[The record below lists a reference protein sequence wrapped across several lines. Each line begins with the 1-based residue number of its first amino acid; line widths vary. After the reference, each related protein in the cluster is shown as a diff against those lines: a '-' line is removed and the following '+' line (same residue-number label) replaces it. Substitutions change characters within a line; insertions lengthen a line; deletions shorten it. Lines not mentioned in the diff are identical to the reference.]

1 MELFQV
7 DDGGRLFIS
16 AAIDNWDAVSRYEID
31 TVIDL
36 EGDIDTGIPATTN
49 NCLYIYFPI
58 DDDNERLPNMIKLR
72 AIARL
77 GASVIAEGHRVLS
90 HCGMGF
96 NRSAFVAGLI
106 LIEMGMSGPDV
117 VARLRERRPG
127 ALYNDGFAE
136 CLTTLTA
143 SSPLAT

>member
-7 DDGGRLFIS
+7 DDRARLFIS
-16 AAIDNWDAVSRYEID
+16 PALENWDAVARYQID
-31 TVIDL
+31 TIIDL
-36 EGDIDTGIPATTN
+36 EGDLDSCIPTATN

-58 DDDNERLPNMIKLR
+58 DDDNEKLPNMIKLR

-77 GASVIAEGHRVLS
+77 GATLIAGGHRVLS

-106 LIEMGMSGPDV
+106 MIEMGMSGPEV

-127 ALYNDGFAE
+127 ALFNDGFAD
-136 CLTTLTA
+136 CLAAL
-143 SSPLAT
+143 SGQSPLAT

>member
-7 DDGGRLFIS
+7 DDDARLFIS
-16 AAIDNWDAVSRYEID
+16 AALENWDALERYEID

-36 EGDIDTGIPATTN
+36 EGGLDSCIPTIAN
-49 NCLYIYFPI
+49 RCLYIYFPI
-58 DDDNERLPNMIKLR
+58 NDDNEELPNMIKLR

-77 GASVIAEGHRVLS
+77 GATLVAEGHRVLS

-106 LIEMGMSGPDV
+106 MVEMGMSGRDV

-127 ALYNDGFAE
+127 ALFNDGFAA
-136 CLTTLTA
+136 CLEALL
-143 SSPLAT
+143 SPNSLQA